1 VDGTGANADGTGVD
15 KWRGPKRIWIGGRQ
29 EKKRKFWHK
38 FSNFGT
44 PKSLSSSFGIGF
56 GLEL

>member
-1 VDGTGANADGTGVD
+1 VERAQKDMD
-15 KWRGPKRIWIGGRQ
+15 RRQ
-29 EKKRKFWHK
+29 AGKKE
-38 FSNFGT
+38 NFGR